1 MKEMIKELDD
11 DTTKLMEKENLSHLG
26 KAKFRIS
33 ELFFQF
39 ISFIKEQNIGVR
51 MESLIENL
59 IEYRK
64 SNYTQQIKKIKAA
77 KKLSEIQKDIQ
88 A

>member
-1 MKEMIKELDD
+1 
-11 DTTKLMEKENLSHLG
+11 
-26 KAKFRIS
+26 
-33 ELFFQF
+33 
-39 ISFIKEQNIGVR
+39 